1 MSRSKMGRY
10 GTLNSIISAFKLW
23 ISHQITDSGKDQ
35 KKQPRVLTEG
45 RYEQARGVRM
55 IKEEGAA
62 YFARERGNKVEV
74 GLYLEHIIE
83 ERGMKKKDIVRKLN
97 LEESYARKLF
107 GGQRIPTRK
116 ILLQCAFLLSL
127 DLSDTQRLLDIGQK
141 PRLYPRVRYDA
152 AIIYGLEEKMTLEE
166 MNSFLDEIGEEI
178 LL

>member
-1 MSRSKMGRY
+1 M
-10 GTLNSIISAFKLW
+10 
-23 ISHQITDSGKDQ
+23 
-35 KKQPRVLTEG
+35 TEG
-45 RYEQARGVRM
+45 RYEQERGVR
-55 IKEEGAA
+55 
-62 YFARERGNKVEV
+62 RNERNRRNHGNDKRGRRRIFCKRTGNKVEV

-166 MNSFLDEIGEEI
+166 MNSFLDEIGEEV

>member
-1 MSRSKMGRY
+1 MENG
-10 GTLNSIISAFKLW
+10 
-23 ISHQITDSGKDQ
+23 
-35 KKQPRVLTEG
+35 
-45 RYEQARGVRM
+45 
-55 IKEEGAA
+55 
-62 YFARERGNKVEV
+62 
-74 GLYLEHIIE
+74 
-83 ERGMKKKDIVRKLN
+83 KKKDNREEELHM
-97 LEESYARKLF
+97 EESYARKLF

>member
-1 MSRSKMGRY
+1 MKETEEIMG
-10 GTLNSIISAFKLW
+10 
-23 ISHQITDSGKDQ
+23 
-35 KKQPRVLTEG
+35 
-45 RYEQARGVRM
+45 M

-127 DLSDTQRLLDIGQK
+127 NLSDTQRLLDIGQK

-166 MNSFLDEIGEEI
+166 MNSFLDEIGEDCPCHSTYTRPDGRQRSRPAPHRPASCTRHTGRCSSRH
-178 LL
+178 

>member
-1 MSRSKMGRY
+1 MKETEEIMG
-10 GTLNSIISAFKLW
+10 
-23 ISHQITDSGKDQ
+23 
-35 KKQPRVLTEG
+35 
-45 RYEQARGVRM
+45 M

-116 ILLQCAFLLSL
+116 ILLQCAFLY
-127 DLSDTQRLLDIGQK
+127 IGQK

>member
-1 MSRSKMGRY
+1 MKETEEIMG
-10 GTLNSIISAFKLW
+10 
-23 ISHQITDSGKDQ
+23 
-35 KKQPRVLTEG
+35 
-45 RYEQARGVRM
+45 M

-83 ERGMKKKDIVRKLN
+83 ERGMKKKDIV
-97 LEESYARKLF
+97 
-107 GGQRIPTRK
+107 RIPTRK

-166 MNSFLDEIGEEI
+166 MNSFLDEIGEEV

>member
-1 MSRSKMGRY
+1 MKETEEIMG
-10 GTLNSIISAFKLW
+10 
-23 ISHQITDSGKDQ
+23 
-35 KKQPRVLTEG
+35 
-45 RYEQARGVRM
+45 M

-141 PRLYPRVRYDA
+141 PRLYPRVRSDA
-152 AIIYGLEEKMTLEE
+152 AMIYGLEEKMTLEE

>member
-1 MSRSKMGRY
+1 MKETEEIMG
-10 GTLNSIISAFKLW
+10 
-23 ISHQITDSGKDQ
+23 
-35 KKQPRVLTEG
+35 
-45 RYEQARGVRM
+45 M

-141 PRLYPRVRYDA
+141 PKQRIRQKSGHPGKKYQILVRTKRRKWTD
-152 AIIYGLEEKMTLEE
+152 LHQKNQRHRQTQQVL
-166 MNSFLDEIGEEI
+166 NR
-178 LL
+178 

>member
-1 MSRSKMGRY
+1 MKE
-10 GTLNSIISAFKLW
+10 
-23 ISHQITDSGKDQ
+23 TDEILG
-35 KKQPRVLTEG
+35 L
-45 RYEQARGVRM
+45 

-62 YFARERGNKVEV
+62 YFTKDRGGKVEV
-74 GLYLEHIIE
+74 GLYLERLIE
-83 ERGMKKKDIVRKLN
+83 EHGMKKKEVVRKLN

-127 DLSDTQRLLDIGQK
+127 NLADTQRLLDIGQK

-166 MNSFLDEIGEEI
+166 MNAFLEEI
-178 LL
+178 HEDVLL

>member
-1 MSRSKMGRY
+1 MKETEEIMG
-10 GTLNSIISAFKLW
+10 
-23 ISHQITDSGKDQ
+23 
-35 KKQPRVLTEG
+35 
-45 RYEQARGVRM
+45 M

-74 GLYLEHIIE
+74 GLYLEHLIE

-127 DLSDTQRLLDIGQK
+127 NLDIGQK

-152 AIIYGLEEKMTLEE
+152 AIIYGLEEKMTLEQ
-166 MNSFLDEIGEEI
+166 MNSFLDEIKEET

>member
-1 MSRSKMGRY
+1 M
-10 GTLNSIISAFKLW
+10 
-23 ISHQITDSGKDQ
+23 QETDEILG
-35 KKQPRVLTEG
+35 L
-45 RYEQARGVRM
+45 

-62 YFARERGNKVEV
+62 YFTKDRGGKVEV
-74 GLYLEHIIE
+74 GLYLEKLIE
-83 ERGMKKKDIVRKLN
+83 EHGMKKKEVVRKLN

-127 DLSDTQRLLDIGQK
+127 NLADTQRLLDIGQK
-141 PRLYPRVRYDA
+141 PRLYPRIRYDA

-166 MNSFLDEIGEEI
+166 MNSFLDKIGEES

>member
-1 MSRSKMGRY
+1 MKETDEIMG
-10 GTLNSIISAFKLW
+10 
-23 ISHQITDSGKDQ
+23 
-35 KKQPRVLTEG
+35 
-45 RYEQARGVRM
+45 M

-62 YFARERGNKVEV
+62 YFAGERGNKVEV
-74 GLYLEHIIE
+74 GLYLEHLIE
-83 ERGMKKKDIVRKLN
+83 ERGMKKKDVVRELN

-141 PRLYPRVRYDA
+141 PRLYPRIRYDA

-166 MNSFLDEIGEEI
+166 MNSFLDKIGEES

>member
-1 MSRSKMGRY
+1 MKETEEIMG
-10 GTLNSIISAFKLW
+10 
-23 ISHQITDSGKDQ
+23 
-35 KKQPRVLTEG
+35 
-45 RYEQARGVRM
+45 M

-116 ILLQCAFLLSL
+116 ILRFSFLLICRIHKGFWISVKSRDFIRAYVTMQQL
-127 DLSDTQRLLDIGQK
+127 FMDWKR
-141 PRLYPRVRYDA
+141 R
-152 AIIYGLEEKMTLEE
+152 
-166 MNSFLDEIGEEI
+166 
-178 LL
+178 

>member
-1 MSRSKMGRY
+1 MKETDEIMG
-10 GTLNSIISAFKLW
+10 
-23 ISHQITDSGKDQ
+23 
-35 KKQPRVLTEG
+35 
-45 RYEQARGVRM
+45 M

-74 GLYLEHIIE
+74 GLYLEHLIE

-127 DLSDTQRLLDIGQK
+127 NLADTQRLLDIGQK

-152 AIIYGLEEKMTLEE
+152 AIIYGK
-166 MNSFLDEIGEEI
+166 DCDYI
-178 LL
+178 LVVLSSDWSSKDQAISRIAELSRITYRYLNPETDTAE

>member
-1 MSRSKMGRY
+1 M
-10 GTLNSIISAFKLW
+10 A
-23 ISHQITDSGKDQ
+23 
-35 KKQPRVLTEG
+35 EG
-45 RYEQARGVRM
+45 RYEQERGVR
-55 IKEEGAA
+55 
-62 YFARERGNKVEV
+62 RNERNRRNHGNDKRGRRRIFCKGTRKQGRGV